1 MGRAHV
7 FNQGLTGLVL
17 QFFQG
22 WGSDADRQA
31 VGAGLKVAW
40 AFSLQA
46 EHNLSHAGVF
56 PSFRVHPW
64 PAEAFWQV

>member
-17 QFFQG
+17 QFLQG

-31 VGAGLKVAW
+31 VGAGLKEAW

-46 EHNLSHAGVF
+46 EHNLSHAGGISF
-56 PSFRVHPW
+56 LTAPSL
-64 PAEAFWQV
+64 AG